1 MNPSSVDDL
10 RITRTERIE
19 PPAAL
24 LAELPLSAAARAGV
38 VASRT
43 AIGDVL
49 ASRDNRLL
57 CIVGPCS
64 VHDVAAARDYAG
76 RLKRL
81 ADELSGQLLIVMR
94 VYFAKPRTTV
104 GWKGLINDPELNGS
118 FAIGTGLRLARHL
131 LVDLAELGLPTGTEF
146 LDPVTPHYLAD
157 AVAWGAIGARTVES
171 QLHREVASGLPM
183 PVGFKN
189 ATSGSVKVA
198 VDALVAAREPHRFVG
213 ATAAGEVA
221 VITTAGNPR
230 THLILRGGTEGTNF
244 GQVEV
249 ADAVAMLTARGLEP
263 RLMVDCSHGNSGRDA
278 ERQPAVAREIATRF
292 AAGEAGL
299 KGQMLESH
307 LVGGRQSL
315 AANPPLRYGQSI
327 TDACLGWEETDAL
340 LREVAALVARR

>member
-1 MNPSSVDDL
+1 MFPSSAHDL

-19 PPAAL
+19 PPATL
-24 LAELPLSAAARAGV
+24 LAELPLSAVAREGV
-38 VASRT
+38 VAARR
-43 AIGDVL
+43 AIGEVL
-49 ASRDNRLL
+49 AGRDDRLL

-64 VHDVAAARDYAG
+64 IHDVAAARDYAS

-104 GWKGLINDPELNGS
+104 GWKGLINDPDLNGS
-118 FAIGTGLRLARHL
+118 FAVGNGLHLARHL
-131 LVDLAELGLPTGTEF
+131 LVDLADLGLPAGTEF

-221 VITTAGNPR
+221 VMTTAGNPH

-244 GQVEV
+244 GAAEV
-249 ADAVAMLTARGLEP
+249 ADAVSMLTARGLEP

-278 ERQPAVAREIATRF
+278 ERQPAVAREIAARF
-292 AAGEAGL
+292 AAGEPGL
-299 KGQMLESH
+299 MGLMLESH
-307 LVGGRQSL
+307 LVAGRQTL
-315 AANPPLRYGQSI
+315 AGNQPLRYGQSI
-327 TDACLGWEETDAL
+327 TDACLGWDDTEAL
-340 LREVAALVARR
+340 LRHVAALVAQR

>member
-1 MNPSSVDDL
+1 MNPSSADDL
-10 RITRTERIE
+10 RITRTEPIE
-19 PPAAL
+19 SPATL
-24 LAELPLSAAARAGV
+24 LAELPLSPAARAGV
-38 VASRT
+38 VAART
-43 AIGDVL
+43 AIGEIL
-49 ASRDNRLL
+49 TGRDERLL

-64 VHDVAAARDYAG
+64 IHDVAAAREYAV
-76 RLKRL
+76 RLRRL

-104 GWKGLINDPELNGS
+104 GWKGLINDPDLNGS
-118 FAIGTGLRLARHL
+118 FDIGTGLRLARHL
-131 LVDLAELGLPTGTEF
+131 LVDLAELGLPAGTEF

-221 VITTAGNPR
+221 VMTTAGNPH

-244 GQVEV
+244 GQGEV
-249 ADAVAMLTARGLEP
+249 AEAVSMLAARRLEP

-278 ERQPAVAREIATRF
+278 ERQPAVAREIAARF
-292 AAGEAGL
+292 AAGEPGL
-299 KGQMLESH
+299 MGLMLESH
-307 LVGGRQSL
+307 LVAGRQSL
-315 AANPPLRYGQSI
+315 AGNQPLRYGQSI
-327 TDACLGWEETDAL
+327 TDACLGWDDTEAL
-340 LREVAALVARR
+340 LRDVAALVAQR

>member
-1 MNPSSVDDL
+1 MNPSSADDL
-10 RITRTERIE
+10 RITRTEPIAS
-19 PPAAL
+19 PATL
-24 LAELPLSAAARAGV
+24 LAELPLSSSARAGV
-38 VASRT
+38 VAART
-43 AIGDVL
+43 AIGEIL
-49 ASRDNRLL
+49 SGRDQRLL
-57 CIVGPCS
+57 CVVGPCS
-64 VHDVAAARDYAG
+64 IHDVAAAREYAS

-81 ADELSGQLLIVMR
+81 ADDLSGQLLVVMR

-104 GWKGLINDPELNGS
+104 GWKGLINDPDLNSS
-118 FAIGTGLRLARHL
+118 FAIGSGLRLARHL
-131 LVDLAELGLPTGTEF
+131 LVDLAELGLPAGTEF
-146 LDPVTPHYLAD
+146 LDAVTPHYLAD

-221 VITTAGNPR
+221 VMTTAGNPH

-244 GQVEV
+244 GQGEV
-249 ADAVAMLTARGLEP
+249 AEAVSMLAARRLEP

-278 ERQPAVAREIATRF
+278 ERQPEVAREIAARF
-292 AAGEAGL
+292 AAGEPGL
-299 KGQMLESH
+299 MGLMLESH

-315 AANPPLRYGQSI
+315 AGNQPLRYGQSI
-327 TDACLGWEETDAL
+327 TDACLGWGETEQL
-340 LREVAALVARR
+340 LREVADLVARR

>member
-1 MNPSSVDDL
+1 MNPSSADDL
-10 RITRTERIE
+10 RITRTEPIE
-19 PPAAL
+19 PPATL

-38 VASRT
+38 VAART
-43 AIGDVL
+43 AIGEVL
-49 ASRDNRLL
+49 AGRDSRLL

-198 VDALVAAREPHRFVG
+198 VDALVAAREPHRFLG

-221 VITTAGNPR
+221 VMTTAGNPR

-244 GQVEV
+244 GQGEV
-249 ADAVAMLTARGLEP
+249 ADAVSMLTARGLEP
-263 RLMVDCSHGNSGRDA
+263 RLMIDSSHGNSGRDA

-292 AAGEAGL
+292 AAGEPGIMGL
-299 KGQMLESH
+299 MLESH

-315 AANPPLRYGQSI
+315 AANLPLRYGQSI

>member
-1 MNPSSVDDL
+1 MFPSSAHDL

-19 PPAAL
+19 PPATL
-24 LAELPLSAAARAGV
+24 LAELPLSAVAREGV
-38 VASRT
+38 VAARR
-43 AIGDVL
+43 AIGEVL
-49 ASRDNRLL
+49 AGRDDRLL

-64 VHDVAAARDYAG
+64 IHDVAAARDYAS

-81 ADELSGQLLIVMR
+81 ADELSGQVLIVMR

-104 GWKGLINDPELNGS
+104 GWKGLINDPDLNGS
-118 FAIGTGLRLARHL
+118 FAVGNGLRLARHL
-131 LVDLAELGLPTGTEF
+131 LVDLADLGLPTGTEF

-221 VITTAGNPR
+221 VMTTAGNPR

-244 GQVEV
+244 GAAEV
-249 ADAVAMLTARGLEP
+249 ADAVGLTANPLTGQWRT
-263 RLMVDCSHGNSGRDA
+263 GRDLSINYMMLA
-278 ERQPAVAREIATRF
+278 ET
-292 AAGEAGL
+292 
-299 KGQMLESH
+299 
-307 LVGGRQSL
+307 
-315 AANPPLRYGQSI
+315 
-327 TDACLGWEETDAL
+327 
-340 LREVAALVARR
+340 

>member
-1 MNPSSVDDL
+1 MNPSSADDL

-19 PPAAL
+19 PPATL
-24 LAELPLSAAARAGV
+24 LAELPLSAAAREGV
-38 VASRT
+38 VAARR
-43 AIGDVL
+43 AIGEVL
-49 ASRDNRLL
+49 AGRDNRLL

-64 VHDVAAARDYAG
+64 VHDVAAAREYAA

-81 ADELSGQLLIVMR
+81 ADALSGQLLIVMR

-104 GWKGLINDPELNGS
+104 GWKGLINDPDLNGS
-118 FAIGTGLRLARHL
+118 FDIGTGLRLARHL
-131 LVDLAELGLPTGTEF
+131 LVDLAELGLPAGTEF

-221 VITTAGNPR
+221 VMTTPGNPR

-244 GQVEV
+244 GAAEV
-249 ADAVAMLTARGLEP
+249 ADAVSMLTARGLEP

-278 ERQPAVAREIATRF
+278 ERQPAVAREIAARF
-292 AAGEAGL
+292 AAGEPGL
-299 KGQMLESH
+299 MGLMLESH
-307 LVGGRQSL
+307 LVAGRQTL
-315 AANPPLRYGQSI
+315 AGNQPLRYGQSI
-327 TDACLGWEETDAL
+327 TDACLGWDDTEAL
-340 LREVAALVARR
+340 LRHVAALVALR

>member
-1 MNPSSVDDL
+1 MNPSSADDL
-10 RITRTERIE
+10 RITRTEPIE
-19 PPAAL
+19 PPATL

-38 VASRT
+38 KASRT
-43 AIGDVL
+43 AIGEVL
-49 ASRDNRLL
+49 AGRDSRLL

-244 GQVEV
+244 GQGEV

-278 ERQPAVAREIATRF
+278 ERQPAVAREIAMRF
-292 AAGEAGL
+292 AAGEPGL
-299 KGQMLESH
+299 MGLMLESH

-315 AANPPLRYGQSI
+315 AANLPLRYGQSI

>member
-1 MNPSSVDDL
+1 MNPSSADDL
-10 RITRTERIE
+10 RITRTEPIE
-19 PPAAL
+19 SPATL
-24 LAELPLSAAARAGV
+24 LAELPLSPAARAGV
-38 VASRT
+38 VAART
-43 AIGDVL
+43 AIGEIL
-49 ASRDNRLL
+49 SGRDQRLL
-57 CIVGPCS
+57 CVVGPCS
-64 VHDVAAARDYAG
+64 IHDVAAAREYAG
-76 RLKRL
+76 RLRRL

-104 GWKGLINDPELNGS
+104 GWTGLFNDHDLYGS

-131 LVDLAELGLPTGTEF
+131 LVDLAELGLPAGTEF

-221 VITTAGNPR
+221 VMTTAGNPH

-244 GQVEV
+244 GAAEV
-249 ADAVAMLTARGLEP
+249 ADAVSMLTARRLEP

-278 ERQPAVAREIATRF
+278 ERQPAVAREIAARF
-292 AAGEAGL
+292 AAGEPGL
-299 KGQMLESH
+299 MGLMLESH
-307 LVGGRQSL
+307 LVAGRQSL
-315 AANPPLRYGQSI
+315 AGNQPLRYGQSI
-327 TDACLGWEETDAL
+327 TDACLGWDDTEAL
-340 LREVAALVARR
+340 LRDVAALVAQR